1 MMKKIIFF
9 VTFLF
14 LFTFNSFA
22 LEIKPFGIEL
32 GKKLEVEFIEEL
44 GSWKK
49 IVPPITNS
57 NFKEYY
63 VLVSP
68 YSHIAMSLEARGDEK
83 LQTLTCMDL
92 YKKLAKILI
101 KKYDL
106 DVYTESEHF
115 GYETKLISK
124 DLNINI
130 SCVTHNIG
138 GNTYKVSRII
148 YIYCKMRN

>member
-1 MMKKIIFF
+1 MD
-9 VTFLF
+9 V
-14 LFTFNSFA
+14 
-22 LEIKPFGIEL
+22 
-32 GKKLEVEFIEEL
+32 VEFIEEF

-68 YSHIAMSLEARGDEK
+68 YSHIAMKLEARGDEK
-83 LQTLTCMDL
+83 LQTLTCTDL

-106 DVYTESEHF
+106 DALRFWENE
-115 GYETKLISK
+115 YETYKSTVLGCKCTHSCNVGSMIK
-124 DLNINI
+124 YDKNEIYDLF
-130 SCVTHNIG
+130 S
-138 GNTYKVSRII
+138 
-148 YIYCKMRN
+148 